1 MAAHL
6 QKFSAVFF
14 GEIYFS
20 ASSSLFRKF
29 FWITEIQL
37 SNSNGNW
44 NSAKFENELNL
55 WWVLQTFKELKRNY
69 EL

>member
-37 SNSNGNW
+37 SNLTGT
-44 NSAKFENELNL
+44 AQNELNL